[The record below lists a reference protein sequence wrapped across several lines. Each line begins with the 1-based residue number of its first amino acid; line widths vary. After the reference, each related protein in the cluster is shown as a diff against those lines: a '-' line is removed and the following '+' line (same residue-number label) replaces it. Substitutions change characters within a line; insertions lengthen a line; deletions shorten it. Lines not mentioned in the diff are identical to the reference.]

1 MELSNIDYIN
11 ISVFFISVM
20 LSIIFLLA
28 WRTIEPKLYT
38 LMWSLLF
45 ATAALNGLINAAK
58 EIFPNNDIYWII
70 VNATSLLVQWFAL
83 AGFRYRSLHNPFKSS
98 IIIYF
103 ICVELLIIWFTLIS
117 PHMGLKMLFAPISGG
132 ITMLACSWE
141 IINIK
146 RKIRPAEKAMVI
158 LLIIY
163 SLVQVSAGYIALM
176 QGAERNEEYLML
188 YLEINYL
195 IMPASLT
202 GLGLFTVLIL
212 ADDLSSRMRYQ
223 ANSDQLTSLLNRR
236 GFYQKA
242 NLMEKTA
249 REKNVPISI
258 IITDIDHFKQIND
271 SYGHKAGDLVL
282 RKLAAVFQK
291 YISKQDIVARI
302 GGEEFV
308 LLLYSKEINEAKI
321 IAEKIRQYAQELI
334 MNIDDQNL
342 SVTLSFGIVELL
354 AGKSTLEKKLNDA
367 DKALYKAK
375 RLGRNRVEVYE

>member
-20 LSIIFLLA
+20 LSIIFYLA

-45 ATAALNGLINAAK
+45 ATAAINGLINAAK
-58 EIFPNNDIYWII
+58 EIFPNTDVYWVI

-83 AGFRYRSLHNPFKSS
+83 AGFRYRSLHDPFKTS

-132 ITMLACSWE
+132 IIMLACVWE

-163 SLVQVSAGYIALM
+163 SLVQVFAGLTALM

-195 IMPASLT
+195 LMPASLT

-212 ADDLSSRMRYQ
+212 ADDLSSRMKYQ
-223 ANSDQLTSLLNRR
+223 ANSDPLTNLLNRR
-236 GFYQKA
+236 GFYYKA
-242 NLMEKTA
+242 NLMVKRA
-249 REKNVPISI
+249 KDKSVPISI
-258 IITDIDHFKQIND
+258 IITDIDYFKQIND
-271 SYGHKAGDLVL
+271 TYGHKAGDLVL
-282 RKLAAVFQK
+282 KKLAAVFQK
-291 YISKQDIVARI
+291 HISKEDIVARI

-308 LLLYSKEINEAKI
+308 LLLYSKEINETKT
-321 IAEKIRQYAQELI
+321 IAEKIREHVQNLTVTFE
-334 MNIDDQNL
+334 NQNL

-354 AGKSTLEKKLNDA
+354 AGQASFETKLNEA
-367 DKALYKAK
+367 DKALYNAK
-375 RLGRNRVEVYE
+375 RLGRNRVEIY